1 MRKPTLSDRI
11 TGAIVGGAV
20 GDALGAPMECMHYKD
35 IRDVFGGVRR
45 FDDFTDEMLTHS
57 KFTRSVADIGLV
69 TDDTVLA
76 DVLLDCIIETEG
88 NVTAYDFARA
98 WETLDKPVPN
108 PDGEEV
114 VRLDRLHFIEQ
125 IPFYRNRLREIQK
138 RDLGRGEANTT
149 SAVMYI
155 APVGLL
161 CAGDPLEAE
170 LMAVEVTAVNQHGRP
185 RDVAGGYAAAVAAC
199 FQPGLAAEDIVKVAV
214 KHTRDAKSV
223 KELRAMIAL
232 AEDSKSCDEFIERY
246 YEEILDNV
254 IPFQD
259 WEHEGTEY
267 CNSWNCSEVLGPVL
281 ATFLITRGQ
290 DAESMILAC
299 AKIGRDADTI
309 CRVGAGLFGA
319 YGGCEAIPKEWR
331 DYVLARNAW
340 LRLEEKAR
348 ALTDIV
354 RKRLRAKIDMNTKL
368 LQVLDPD

>member
-1 MRKPTLSDRI
+1 MKEPTLSDRI
-11 TGAIVGGAV
+11 TGAIVGSAV

-35 IRDVFGGVRR
+35 IRDAFGGVRR
-45 FDDFTDEMLTHS
+45 FEDFTDEMLTHS

-76 DVLLDCIIETEG
+76 DVLLDSIIETDG

-98 WETLDKPVPN
+98 WENLDTPVPN
-108 PDGEEV
+108 PDGDDV
-114 VRLDRLHFIEQ
+114 VRLERLHFIEQ

-149 SAVMYI
+149 SAIMYI
-155 APVGLL
+155 VPVGVL

-170 LMAVEVTAVNQHGRP
+170 LMAVEITAVNQHGRP

-199 FQPGLAAEDIVKVAV
+199 FQPGRAAEEIVKIGVE
-214 KHTRDAKSV
+214 HTRDAKSV
-223 KELRAMIAL
+223 KELRAMIEL
-232 AEDSKSCDEFIERY
+232 AANCTTCDEFIERY
-246 YEEILDNV
+246 YDEILDVV

-281 ATFLITRGQ
+281 GTFLITRGE
-290 DAESMILAC
+290 DAEGMILAC
-299 AKIGRDADTI
+299 ARIGRDADTV
-309 CRVGAGLFGA
+309 CRVGAGLIGA
-319 YGGCEAIPKEWR
+319 YAGCEAIPKEWR
-331 DYVLARNAW
+331 DYVLARNTW

-348 ALTDIV
+348 TLTDIV
-354 RKRLRAKIDMNTKL
+354 RTRLRAKIDMSTKL
-368 LQVLDPD
+368 LQRLDRD

>member
-1 MRKPTLSDRI
+1 MKEPTLSDRI
-11 TGAIVGGAV
+11 TGAIVGSAV

-35 IRDVFGGVRR
+35 IRDVFGGVRG
-45 FDDFTDEMLTHS
+45 FEDFTDEMLTRS
-57 KFTRSVADIGLV
+57 KFVRSVACIGQV

-76 DVLLDCIIETEG
+76 DLLLDCIIENDG
-88 NVTAYDFARA
+88 NVTAHEFART
-98 WETLDKPVPN
+98 WERLDQPVPN
-108 PDGEEV
+108 PDGDDV

-125 IPFYRNRLREIQK
+125 IPFYRNRLREILK

-149 SAVMYI
+149 SAIMYI
-155 APVGLL
+155 VPVGLL

-199 FQPGLAAEDIVKVAV
+199 FQPGLAAKEIVEIAV
-214 KHTRDAKSV
+214 EHTRDAKSV
-223 KELRAMIAL
+223 KELRAMIEL
-232 AEDSKSCDEFIERY
+232 AADCKTCDEFIERY

-281 ATFLITRGQ
+281 ATFLITKGE
-290 DAESMILAC
+290 DVEAMILAC
-299 AKIGRDADTI
+299 AKIGRDADTV
-309 CRVGAGLFGA
+309 CRVGAGLIGA
-319 YGGCEAIPKEWR
+319 YRGCEAIPKEWC

-354 RKRLRAKIDMNTKL
+354 RKRLRAKIDMSTKL
-368 LQVLDPD
+368 LQLLDRD